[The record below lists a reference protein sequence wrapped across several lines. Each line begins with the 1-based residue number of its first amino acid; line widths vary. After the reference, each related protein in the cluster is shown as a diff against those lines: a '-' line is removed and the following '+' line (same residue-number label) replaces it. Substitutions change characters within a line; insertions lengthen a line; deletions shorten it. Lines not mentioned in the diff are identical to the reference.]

1 MTPAINDPVMVL
13 MLRVLSLVLSASII
27 LACIRAFIFFGGAIK
42 SQENLEKAVEKA
54 GQTFEKFAEQVSRR
68 LSEHEGKIIEVTA
81 VVNGEHERRLN
92 TLERRHTKRRSEDRE
107 VDEDGGF

>member
-54 GQTFEKFAEQVSRR
+54 GQTFERFADQVSRR
-68 LSEHEGKIIEVTA
+68 LAEHEGKIIEVTA
-81 VVNGEHERRLN
+81 VVNGEHERRIN
-92 TLERRHTKRRSEDRE
+92 MLERRQTKRRSEDRR
-107 VDEDGGF
+107 DEDEATD